1 MAEVYRDDDEG
12 EERLRLE
19 REMEERLL
27 REEVLERDE
36 HHHHH
41 DLHDNHDRH
50 FHQGEGDQMAQLP
63 HLEERSKLI
72 RISYTQASFVAAAAV
87 LWYALR
93 TRQQWYLALVFVSSS
108 KWAYIV
114 LGNAL
119 IALCIYLFRS
129 FTNMFLGGLR
139 LVESEGLG
147 DFFRWNVTETCLALT
162 MFRAEINVETCILFL
177 FLVLFKCLH
186 WVLELRE
193 GHLRMTQE
201 AVVPNQNIGIM
212 RGWPLLHKSHIG
224 IWAFLQILL
233 FLDVAVVAYC
243 AQYSYS
249 HGLSVY
255 LLFGFEAAIMLVTN
269 VSLSL
274 LWLIHVAD
282 GLLHYMHEET
292 TLNVTRLLHAWKD
305 QKATI
310 TFAVE
315 VQAQGAK
322 FLAYVTFF
330 GVILSSNG
338 LPINLFREVY
348 MSFQSLKSR
357 LLAFAKYRK
366 LMASMNRFESISSE
380 DELEQIG
387 RTCIICRDDMSLGD
401 SKKLPGCG
409 HAFHKSCLR
418 EWLVQQQTCPTC
430 RGDISIMEA
439 RARQEKQ
446 RLAAEEAK
454 RDQDEPLEQQA
465 NEAIHPPAGE
475 GPSESSSEELPS
487 YFAMKSR
494 RKEYSLNTPI
504 EMHVF
509 PALYQVSC
517 VVGAR
522 VTQDDGSLLRVI
534 SLNKGVVVI
543 GLQWRDVKMQDNSA
557 EGRLFLQ
564 VPDGWIPENELIPLF
579 RLCESITG

>member
-1 MAEVYRDDDEG
+1 MVDVYRDEDEDED

-36 HHHHH
+36 HHHHDH
-41 DLHDNHDRH
+41 H
-50 FHQGEGDQMAQLP
+50 FHRGEGDQMAQLP
-63 HLEERSKLI
+63 RLEERSKPK
-72 RISYTQASFVAAAAV
+72 RISYTQASFGAAAGV

-93 TRQQWYLALVFVSSS
+93 TRQQWYLALVFMSSS

-119 IALCIYLFRS
+119 IALCISLFRL
-129 FTNMFLGGLR
+129 FTKKFLGGLR

-162 MFRAEINVETCILFL
+162 MFRAEITVETCILFL

-201 AVVPNQNIGIM
+201 AVVPNQQNGIM
-212 RGWPLLHKSHIG
+212 RGWPLLHRSHFG
-224 IWAFLQILL
+224 IWASLQILL
-233 FLDVAVVAYC
+233 FLDVAAVAYC

-249 HGLSVY
+249 YGLSVY
-255 LLFGFEAAIMLVTN
+255 LLFGFEAVIMLVTS
-269 VSLSL
+269 VSLTL
-274 LWLIHVAD
+274 LWFIHVVD
-282 GLLHYMHEET
+282 GILHYMHEET
-292 TLNVTRLLHAWKD
+292 TLNMTRILHAWKD
-305 QKATI
+305 RKATI

-330 GVILSSNG
+330 GVILTSNG

-357 LLAFAKYRK
+357 LLAFSKYRK

-401 SKKLPGCG
+401 SKNLPGCG

-439 RARQEKQ
+439 RVNRERQ
-446 RLAAEEAK
+446 RLADEEAK
-454 RDQDEPLEQQA
+454 NDSNERGEQEETGA
-465 NEAIHPPAGE
+465 NHSLPDE
-475 GPSESSSEELPS
+475 GPSESPNEELPS
-487 YFAMKSR
+487 NRATKTR
-494 RKEYSLNTPI
+494 PNEYTLNTPI

-522 VTQDDGSLLRVI
+522 VIQDDGNFLRVI
-534 SLNKGVVVI
+534 SFNSGVVVT
-543 GLQWRDVKMQDNSA
+543 GLKWRVAKLQDNSA

-564 VPDGWIPENELIPLF
+564 VPDGWIHENELIPLF
-579 RLCESITG
+579 HLRESITS